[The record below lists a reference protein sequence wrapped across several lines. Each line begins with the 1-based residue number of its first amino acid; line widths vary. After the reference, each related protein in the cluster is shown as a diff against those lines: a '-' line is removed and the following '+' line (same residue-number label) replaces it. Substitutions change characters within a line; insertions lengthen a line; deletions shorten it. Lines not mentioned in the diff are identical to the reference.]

1 MHQVFA
7 SASPI
12 HDGTPD
18 PRATTGKT
26 GGVMTISTRAAQA
39 SRRATIAGVLGLSM
53 LAGLPQAASA
63 EGTIRIAEQ
72 FGIGYLP
79 LQMMRDR
86 ELIEKHGAEAGL
98 EITVEWARF
107 SGGQAM
113 NEALL
118 SDSVDVGSGGVGP
131 LILIWDRTNG
141 DVKGIAAINDMP
153 LFLNSNDP
161 ELQSLEDFTVD
172 HKIAVP
178 AAGVSIQARILQMA
192 AQQQLGAWDALENN
206 QVSLP
211 HPDATAQMISQVA
224 GISAHLTSPPFQYQ
238 QLQHDHIHNVLSSY
252 DVLGR
257 HTFNSVWTR
266 SGFREDNPQTYAAF
280 LAALE
285 EAMALIE
292 ADPAAAAETY
302 IRVTGSG
309 LDPAF
314 ILSMI
319 EDPDIG
325 YTTTPNN
332 TMKFAAFMHEIG
344 VINTLPASWQDY
356 YFDDIH
362 DQPGS

>member
-1 MHQVFA
+1 M
-7 SASPI
+7 
-12 HDGTPD
+12 
-18 PRATTGKT
+18 TTT
-26 GGVMTISTRAAQA
+26 AA
-39 SRRATIAGVLGLSM
+39 SRRTTLATALGLTV
-53 LAGLPQAASA
+53 LAGLPAAASA

-79 LQMMRDR
+79 LQVMRDQA
-86 ELIEKHGAEAGL
+86 LIEKHGAEAGL
-98 EITVEWARF
+98 DITVEWARF

-118 SDSVDVGSGGVGP
+118 SNSVDVGSGGVGP
-131 LILIWDRTNG
+131 LLLIWDRTNG

-161 ELQSLEDFTVD
+161 DLRTLADFTED

-178 AAGVSIQARILQMA
+178 AAGVSIQSRVLQMA
-192 AQQQLGAWDALENN
+192 AKEQLGAWNALENN

-211 HPDATAQMISQVA
+211 HPDGTAQMISQVP
-224 GISAHLTSPPFQYQ
+224 GISAHLSSPPFQYQ
-238 QLQHDHIHNVLSSY
+238 QLQHEHIHNVLSSY

-257 HTFNSVWTR
+257 HTFNSVWART
-266 SGFREDNPQTYAAF
+266 GFREDNPQTYGAF

-285 EAMALIE
+285 EAMDYIE
-292 ADPAAAAETY
+292 ADPAGAADTY

-309 LDPAF
+309 LERDF

-325 YTTTPNN
+325 FTTTPNN

-344 VINTLPASWQDY
+344 VLNNLPESWQDY
-356 YFDDIH
+356 YFEDIH

>member
-1 MHQVFA
+1 M
-7 SASPI
+7 
-12 HDGTPD
+12 
-18 PRATTGKT
+18 TTST
-26 GGVMTISTRAAQA
+26 GVSGITR
-39 SRRATIAGVLGLSM
+39 RTTIAAALGLTM
-53 LAGLPQAASA
+53 LAGLPGAASA
-63 EGTIRIAEQ
+63 EGLIRIAEQ

-86 ELIEKHGAEAGL
+86 ELIEKHGQEAGID
-98 EITVEWARF
+98 ITVEWATF

-118 SDSVDVGSGGVGP
+118 SNSVDIGSGGVGP
-131 LILIWDRTNG
+131 LLLIWDRTNG

-161 ELQSLEDFTVD
+161 DLQSIEDFTAE
-172 HKIAVP
+172 HRIAVP
-178 AAGVSIQARILQMA
+178 AAGVSIQARVLQMA
-192 AQQQLGAWDALENN
+192 ARDTLGAWDALEIN

-238 QLQHDHIHNVLSSY
+238 QLQHDHIHNVFSSY

-257 HTFNSVWTR
+257 HTFNSVWSRT
-266 SGFREDNPQTYAAF
+266 SFREDNPETYGAF

-285 EAMALIE
+285 EAMELIE
-292 ADPAAAAETY
+292 ADFADAAETY

-309 LDPAF
+309 LDADF

-319 EDPDIG
+319 EDPDIT

-332 TMKFAAFMHEIG
+332 TMKFAEFMHEIG
-344 VINTLPASWQDY
+344 VLNTLPESWQDY
-356 YFDDIH
+356 YFDDVH

>member
-1 MHQVFA
+1 MTTTTIA
-7 SASPI
+7 SG
-12 HDGTPD
+12 GT
-18 PRATTGKT
+18 
-26 GGVMTISTRAAQA
+26 
-39 SRRATIAGVLGLSM
+39 RRAVIAAMVGLAM
-53 LAGLPQAASA
+53 LAATPGGAAA
-63 EGTIRIAEQ
+63 EGLIRIAEQ

-79 LQMMRDR
+79 LQVMRDQA
-86 ELIEKHGAEAGL
+86 LIEQHGAEAGL
-98 EITVEWARF
+98 DITVEWARF

-131 LILIWDRTNG
+131 LILIWERTNG

-161 ELQSLEDFTVD
+161 ELQSLEDFTAE

-178 AAGVSIQARILQMA
+178 AAGVSIQSRVLQMA
-192 AQQQLGAWDALENN
+192 AKEQLGSWNALETN

-266 SGFREDNPQTYAAF
+266 SGFRADNPQTYAAF

-285 EAMALIE
+285 EAMTLIE

-344 VINTLPASWQDY
+344 VIDTLPASWQDY

>member
-1 MHQVFA
+1 MTTA
-7 SASPI
+7 ADSYPT
-12 HDGTPD
+12 TPSG
-18 PRATTGKT
+18 ATRRRTVAT
-26 GGVMTISTRAAQA
+26 VM
-39 SRRATIAGVLGLSM
+39 GLAL
-53 LAGLPQAASA
+53 LAGLPAAAQA

-98 EITVEWARF
+98 DIAVEWATF

-118 SDSVDVGSGGVGP
+118 SNSVDIGSGGVGP
-131 LILIWDRTNG
+131 LLLIWDRTNG

-153 LFLNSNDP
+153 LFLNSNNP
-161 ELQSLEDFTVD
+161 ELQSLEDFTAD

-178 AAGVSIQARILQMA
+178 AAGVSIQSRVLQMA
-192 AQQQLGAWDALENN
+192 AQQQLGAWDALEIN

-211 HPDATAQMISQVA
+211 HPDATAQMISGVA

-238 QLQHDHIHNVLSSY
+238 QLEHDNIHNVLSSY

-257 HTFNSVWTR
+257 HTFNSVWART
-266 SGFREDNPQTYAAF
+266 SFRENNPETYGAF

-285 EAMALIE
+285 EAMELIA
-292 ADPAAAAETY
+292 ADAKEAAETY

-314 ILSMI
+314 IQSMV
-319 EDPDIG
+319 EDPDITF
-325 YTTTPNN
+325 TTTPNN
-332 TMKFAAFMHEIG
+332 TMKFAEFMHEIG
-344 VINTLPASWQDY
+344 VLNTLPESWQDY
-356 YFDDIH
+356 YFEDIH
-362 DQPGS
+362 DASGS

>member
-1 MHQVFA
+1 MTTFTTA
-7 SASPI
+7 SA
-12 HDGTPD
+12 
-18 PRATTGKT
+18 TT
-26 GGVMTISTRAAQA
+26 
-39 SRRATIAGVLGLSM
+39 RRNTIAAALGLGM
-53 LAGLPQAASA
+53 LAGLPSAASA
-63 EGTIRIAEQ
+63 EGLIRIAEQ

-86 ELIEKHGAEAGL
+86 ELIEKHGAEAGID
-98 EITVEWARF
+98 ITVEWARF

-118 SDSVDVGSGGVGP
+118 SNSVDVGSGGVGP
-131 LILIWDRTNG
+131 LLLIWDRTNG

-161 ELQSLEDFTVD
+161 ELRSLADFTAD
-172 HKIAVP
+172 HRIALP
-178 AAGVSIQARILQMA
+178 AAGVSIQARVLQMA
-192 AQQQLGAWDALENN
+192 AKEQLGEWNALEVN

-224 GISAHLTSPPFQYQ
+224 GISAHLSSPPFQYQ

-257 HTFNSVWTR
+257 HTFNSVWSRT
-266 SGFREDNPQTYAAF
+266 SFRENNPVTYGAF
-280 LAALE
+280 LAALN
-285 EAMALIE
+285 EAMELIA
-292 ADPAAAAETY
+292 ADPADAAATY

-309 LDPAF
+309 LDEAF

-319 EDPDIG
+319 EDPDIS

-332 TMKFAAFMHEIG
+332 TMQFATFMHEIG
-344 VINTLPASWQDY
+344 VLNNLPASWQDY
-356 YFDDIH
+356 YFEDIH
-362 DQPGS
+362 DHSGS

>member
-1 MHQVFA
+1 MTTA
-7 SASPI
+7 
-12 HDGTPD
+12 
-18 PRATTGKT
+18 ATVSKAIRRVLMG
-26 GGVMTISTRAAQA
+26 AAM
-39 SRRATIAGVLGLSM
+39 GLALVPAM
-53 LAGLPQAASA
+53 AAEAWA

-79 LQMMRDR
+79 LQVMRDQA
-86 ELIEKHGAEAGL
+86 LIEKHGNEAGL

-131 LILIWDRTNG
+131 LLLIWDRTRG
-141 DVKGIAAINDMP
+141 DVKGIAAINNMP

-161 ELQSLEDFTVD
+161 DLQSLSDFTDD

-178 AAGVSIQARILQMA
+178 AAGVSIQSRVLQMA
-192 AQQQLGAWDALENN
+192 AQQELGAWDALETN

-211 HPDATAQMISQVA
+211 HPDATAQMISQVP

-257 HTFNSVWTR
+257 HTFNSVWSRT
-266 SGFREDNPQTYAAF
+266 SFRENNPQTYGAF

-285 EAMALIE
+285 EAMDYIQG
-292 ADPAAAAETY
+292 DPEGAAETY

-309 LDPAF
+309 LEQDF

-319 EDPDIG
+319 QDEDID

-332 TMKFAAFMHEIG
+332 TMKFAEFMHEIG
-344 VINTLPASWQDY
+344 VLSSLPESWQDY
-356 YFDDIH
+356 YFEDIH
-362 DQPGS
+362 DLSGS

>member
-1 MHQVFA
+1 MTTSTA
-7 SASPI
+7 TS
-12 HDGTPD
+12 GT
-18 PRATTGKT
+18 ATSGTTRRTG
-26 GGVMTISTRAAQA
+26 I
-39 SRRATIAGVLGLSM
+39 ATVLGLAM
-53 LAGLPQAASA
+53 LAGLPGAASA
-63 EGTIRIAEQ
+63 EGLIRIAEQ

-79 LQMMRDR
+79 LQVMRDQS
-86 ELIEKHGAEAGL
+86 LIEKHGAEAGID
-98 EITVEWARF
+98 ITVEWARF

-118 SDSVDVGSGGVGP
+118 SNSVDVGSGGVGP
-131 LILIWDRTNG
+131 LLLIWDRTNG

-161 ELQSLEDFTVD
+161 DLQSLADFTPD

-178 AAGVSIQARILQMA
+178 AAGVSIQSRVLQMA
-192 AQQQLGAWDALENN
+192 AAEQLGQWDALEVN

-211 HPDATAQMISQVA
+211 HPDATAQMISGVA

-238 QLQHDHIHNVLSSY
+238 QLQHENIHNILSSY

-257 HTFNSVWTR
+257 HTFNSVWART
-266 SGFREDNPQTYAAF
+266 SFREDNPVTYGAF

-285 EAMALIE
+285 EAMELIA
-292 ADPAAAAETY
+292 ADPAEAAATY

-309 LDPAF
+309 LEENF

-319 EDPDIG
+319 EDPDIS

-332 TMKFAAFMHEIG
+332 TIKFAAFMHEIG
-344 VINTLPASWQDY
+344 VLNTLPASWQDY
-356 YFDDIH
+356 YFEDIH
-362 DQPGS
+362 DQSGS

>member
-1 MHQVFA
+1 
-7 SASPI
+7 
-12 HDGTPD
+12 
-18 PRATTGKT
+18 
-26 GGVMTISTRAAQA
+26 MTISTAA
-39 SRRATIAGVLGLSM
+39 SRPTWRTTMAAVLGITM
-53 LAGLPQAASA
+53 LAGLPAGASA

-98 EITVEWARF
+98 EISVEWARF

-118 SDSVDVGSGGVGP
+118 SDSVDIGSGGVGP
-131 LILIWDRTNG
+131 LLLIWDRTDG

-161 ELQSLEDFTVD
+161 ELQSLADFTAD

-178 AAGVSIQARILQMA
+178 AAGVSIQSRVLQMA

-211 HPDATAQMISQVA
+211 HPDATAQMISGVA

-238 QLQHDHIHNVLSSY
+238 QLQHDNIHNVLSSY

-257 HTFNSVWTR
+257 HTFNSVWSRT
-266 SGFREDNPQTYAAF
+266 SFRENSPQTYAAF
-280 LAALE
+280 LAALN
-285 EAMALIE
+285 EAMELIA
-292 ADPAAAAETY
+292 ADFADAADTF
-302 IRVTGSG
+302 IRVNESS

-319 EDPDIG
+319 EDPDITF
-325 YTTTPNN
+325 TTTPNN
-332 TMKFAAFMHEIG
+332 TMKFAEFMHEIG
-344 VINTLPASWQDY
+344 VLNTLPGSWQDY
-356 YFDDIH
+356 YFEDIH
-362 DQPGS
+362 DAPGS

>member
-1 MHQVFA
+1 MTTA
-7 SASPI
+7 ADSYPT
-12 HDGTPD
+12 TPSG
-18 PRATTGKT
+18 ATRRRTVAT
-26 GGVMTISTRAAQA
+26 VM
-39 SRRATIAGVLGLSM
+39 GLAL
-53 LAGLPQAASA
+53 LAGLPAAAQA

-98 EITVEWARF
+98 DIAVEWATF

-118 SDSVDVGSGGVGP
+118 SNSVDIGSGGVGP
-131 LILIWDRTNG
+131 LLLIWDRTNG

-153 LFLNSNDP
+153 LFLNSNNP
-161 ELQSLEDFTVD
+161 ELQSLEDFTAD

-178 AAGVSIQARILQMA
+178 AAGVSIQSRVLQMA
-192 AQQQLGAWDALENN
+192 AQQQLGAWDALEIN

-211 HPDATAQMISQVA
+211 HPDATAQMISGVA

-238 QLQHDHIHNVLSSY
+238 QLEHDNIHNVLSSY

-257 HTFNSVWTR
+257 HTFNSVWART
-266 SGFREDNPQTYAAF
+266 SFRENNPETYGAF

-285 EAMALIE
+285 EAMELIA
-292 ADPAAAAETY
+292 ADAKEAAETY

-314 ILSMI
+314 IQSMV
-319 EDPDIG
+319 EDPDITF
-325 YTTTPNN
+325 TTTPNN
-332 TMKFAAFMHEIG
+332 TMRFAEFMHEIG
-344 VINTLPASWQDY
+344 VLNTLPESWQDY
-356 YFDDIH
+356 YFEDIH
-362 DQPGS
+362 DASGS

>member
-1 MHQVFA
+1 MTTA
-7 SASPI
+7 ADSYPT
-12 HDGTPD
+12 TPSG
-18 PRATTGKT
+18 ATRRRTVAT
-26 GGVMTISTRAAQA
+26 VM
-39 SRRATIAGVLGLSM
+39 GLAL
-53 LAGLPQAASA
+53 LAGLPAAAQA
-63 EGTIRIAEQ
+63 EGSIRIAEQ

-98 EITVEWARF
+98 DITVEWATF

-118 SDSVDVGSGGVGP
+118 SNSVDIGSGGVGP
-131 LILIWDRTNG
+131 LLLIWDRTNG

-161 ELQSLEDFTVD
+161 ELQSLEDFTAD

-178 AAGVSIQARILQMA
+178 AAGVSIQSRVLQMA
-192 AQQQLGAWDALENN
+192 AQQQLGAWDALEIN

-211 HPDATAQMISQVA
+211 HPDATAQMISGVA

-238 QLQHDHIHNVLSSY
+238 QLEHDNIHNVLSSY

-257 HTFNSVWTR
+257 HTFNSVWART
-266 SGFREDNPQTYAAF
+266 SFRENNPETYGAF

-285 EAMALIE
+285 EAMELIA
-292 ADPAAAAETY
+292 ADAKEAAETY

-314 ILSMI
+314 IQRMV
-319 EDPDIG
+319 EDPDISF
-325 YTTTPNN
+325 TTTPNN
-332 TMKFAAFMHEIG
+332 TMKFAEFMHEIG
-344 VINTLPASWQDY
+344 VLNTLPESWQDY
-356 YFDDIH
+356 YFEDIH
-362 DQPGS
+362 DASGS

>member
-1 MHQVFA
+1 MTTA
-7 SASPI
+7 ADSYPT
-12 HDGTPD
+12 TPSG
-18 PRATTGKT
+18 ATRRRTVAT
-26 GGVMTISTRAAQA
+26 VM
-39 SRRATIAGVLGLSM
+39 GLAL
-53 LAGLPQAASA
+53 LAGLPAAAQA

-98 EITVEWARF
+98 DIAVEWATF

-118 SDSVDVGSGGVGP
+118 SNSVDIGSGGVGP
-131 LILIWDRTNG
+131 LLLIWDRTNG

-153 LFLNSNDP
+153 LFLNSNNP
-161 ELQSLEDFTVD
+161 ELQSLEDFTAD

-178 AAGVSIQARILQMA
+178 AAGVSIQSRVLQMA
-192 AQQQLGAWDALENN
+192 AQQQLGAWDALEIN

-211 HPDATAQMISQVA
+211 HPDATAQMISGVA

-238 QLQHDHIHNVLSSY
+238 QLEHDNIHNVLSSY

-257 HTFNSVWTR
+257 HTFNSVWART
-266 SGFREDNPQTYAAF
+266 SFRENNPETYGAF

-285 EAMALIE
+285 EAMELIG
-292 ADPAAAAETY
+292 AAAKDAAETY

-314 ILSMI
+314 IQSMV
-319 EDPDIG
+319 EDPDISF
-325 YTTTPNN
+325 TTTPNN
-332 TMKFAAFMHEIG
+332 TMKFAEFMHEIG
-344 VINTLPASWQDY
+344 VLNTLPESWQDY
-356 YFDDIH
+356 YFEDIH
-362 DQPGS
+362 DASGS